1 MTSKRRKQRGKPPTE
16 DIEEETANSTTDQSN
31 KKSKRNDALA
41 FVDEVKASMQN
52 KGQCTFNESSEVL
65 QIEPL
70 PQIHGK
76 RSKRIFLSPSLPSLA
91 LMVISDPFVARI
103 VLFKCFQELKR
114 IINDKQIPLEN
125 IKLTSLLQICKR
137 YSSQ

>member
-76 RSKRIFLSPSLPSLA
+76 RSKIILQLMRYWCIFTPQT
-91 LMVISDPFVARI
+91 
-103 VLFKCFQELKR
+103 KHHEKT
-114 IINDKQIPLEN
+114 KTQI
-125 IKLTSLLQICKR
+125 
-137 YSSQ
+137 Y